1 MNFDSNKEKNLMN
14 LNIMRC
20 DKITIKKLKSLI
32 PLSSKNEKYFL
43 KLTTNNNTPQISKI
57 FSFKEI
63 SEIILNQ
70 SFSLETFQEKIIK
83 EIKFEFINQDKN
95 ISVYSGSII
104 NQNFIFDE
112 KTGDNI
118 IYLSDK
124 KGMELLIIYYT
135 IEYKAIDSF
144 EFFDKSV
151 KFNELANK
159 DYLKKSRMNISQ
171 DESIK
176 NEFRFK

>member
-20 DKITIKKLKSLI
+20 DKIIIKKLKSLI
-32 PLSSKNEKYFL
+32 PLSSKNERYFL
-43 KLTTNNNTPQISKI
+43 KITTNNNTQQLSKT

-83 EIKFEFINQDKN
+83 EMKFELINEDKN
-95 ISVYSGSII
+95 TSVYSGSII
-104 NQNFIFDE
+104 NQNFIFDD

-118 IYLSDK
+118 LFYILMLGLSTFGLAVTGIYTK
-124 KGMELLIIYYT
+124 QK
-135 IEYKAIDSF
+135 
-144 EFFDKSV
+144 V
-151 KFNELANK
+151 
-159 DYLKKSRMNISQ
+159 LK
-171 DESIK
+171 
-176 NEFRFK
+176 

>member
-20 DKITIKKLKSLI
+20 NKIIIKKVKSLI

-83 EIKFEFINQDKN
+83 EIKF
-95 ISVYSGSII
+95 
-104 NQNFIFDE
+104 
-112 KTGDNI
+112 
-118 IYLSDK
+118 
-124 KGMELLIIYYT
+124 
-135 IEYKAIDSF
+135 
-144 EFFDKSV
+144 
-151 KFNELANK
+151 
-159 DYLKKSRMNISQ
+159 
-171 DESIK
+171 
-176 NEFRFK
+176 